1 MTPIVNGSVASSRS
15 PRFWFQPWLLFVFL
29 FSLAGIPFSA
39 PAAPSSDVR
48 KILIIFSEG
57 KDLPGNVLLEQAVR
71 SQLQKQS
78 TNTDEF
84 YTEHMDASHFS
95 DETHYR
101 IFRDYLAAKY
111 AGQELDLA
119 IVVMARDFTLAERLS
134 SDIFPSLPMVFVTSS
149 ELDPPKLVAKGKI
162 PGIIQRLDIENTLK
176 LIRQLKPET
185 RKVVVIGG
193 VSAADRK
200 LLGRIAAT
208 EPILPGLQ
216 FEYWTNRPMDEIG
229 EQAKSLPP
237 GTAILIST
245 IFEDISG
252 HTIYMAQAAQ
262 KLVRSASAPIYV
274 FSSGA
279 LGSGAVGGAVVDSE
293 SLGRRVAEL
302 GFRAMQTKR
311 APPGGIELRTD
322 SILAVDWRALERW
335 NIPLSRVP
343 PNAAMRF
350 RPTSLWQDHRPL
362 VLATLAVLLAQGL
375 TIAGLVAQ
383 HSRRRRAE
391 AEILRQRGELAHV
404 SRVSTMGQL
413 ASSLAHEINQPLGAI
428 LRNTEAAEMFLKNGN
443 PDLGEVRA
451 ILADIRKDDQ
461 RAGEVIDRMRS
472 LLKRRSLELAL
483 LDLNQLLEETFA
495 LVRADAQARHVRLD
509 LNPAS
514 GLPLVRGDRVQLQQV
529 FLNLI
534 INGMDAMNECAN
546 GDRLLSVTVKRSDS
560 NEVEVAVS
568 DRGTGIPHD
577 KLPQVFDPFFTTKSE
592 GMGMG
597 LAISRTIV
605 EAHGGKI
612 RARNN
617 GSRGATIQ
625 FSLPLSN
632 N

>member
-1 MTPIVNGSVASSRS
+1 MVYGSRS
-15 PRFWFQPWLLFVFL
+15 NSRRQHFWFQPWHLLLFL
-29 FSLAGIPFSA
+29 LSLGLGSHATAA
-39 PAAPSSDVR
+39 PASDVR

-95 DETHYR
+95 DETHYQ

-119 IVVMARDFTLAERLS
+119 IVVMARDFALAQRLS
-134 SDIFPSLPMVFVTSS
+134 ADIFPSLPMVFVTSS
-149 ELDPPKLVAKGKI
+149 ELDPPETVARGKI
-162 PGIIQRLDIENTLK
+162 PGIIQRLDVEHTLK
-176 LIRQLKPET
+176 LIGQLKPET

-193 VSAADRK
+193 VSPADRK
-200 LLGRIAAT
+200 LLERIAAT
-208 EPILPGLQ
+208 EPSLPGVR
-216 FEYWTNRPMDEIG
+216 FEYWTNQPMEEIG
-229 EQAKSLPP
+229 EQVKLLPP
-237 GTAILIST
+237 GTAILISS

-262 KLVRSASAPIYV
+262 KLARSASAPIYV
-274 FSSGA
+274 LSSGA
-279 LGSGAVGGAVVDSE
+279 LGSGAVGGAVVDTE

-302 GFRAMQTKR
+302 GFRAMGTKR
-311 APPGGIELRTD
+311 ASRSGIELRTD

-335 NIPLSRVP
+335 SIPSSRVP
-343 PNAAMRF
+343 PNAAVRF
-350 RPTSLWQDHRPL
+350 RPTSIWQDHRPL

-443 PDLGEVRA
+443 PDYLGEVRA
-451 ILADIRKDDQ
+451 ILVDIRKDDQ

-472 LLKRRSLELAL
+472 LLKRRNLELTL
-483 LDLNQLLEETFA
+483 LDLNQLLEETFT
-495 LVRADAQARHVRLD
+495 LVRADAQGRKVRLS
-509 LNPAS
+509 LSPAT

-529 FLNLI
+529 FLNLV

-560 NEVEVAVS
+560 NDVEVAVS
-568 DRGTGIPHD
+568 DRGTGIPPD
-577 KLPQVFDPFFTTKSE
+577 KLAQVFDPFFTTKTE

-617 GSRGATIQ
+617 DSCGATIQ